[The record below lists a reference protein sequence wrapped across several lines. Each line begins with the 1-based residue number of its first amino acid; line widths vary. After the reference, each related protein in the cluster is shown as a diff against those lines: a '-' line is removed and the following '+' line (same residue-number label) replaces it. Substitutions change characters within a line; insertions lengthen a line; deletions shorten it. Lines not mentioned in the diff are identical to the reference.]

1 MNKRKRETEVGE
13 SEPAPVV
20 EGASGGGEC
29 DSATRAKRVA
39 LRRLFGRCSESEE
52 TRRAREHLR
61 EELEAEE
68 EAEQRAF
75 PDENEDPLLDSV
87 PVNMDPEQL
96 GFLVCAQETLRFLH
110 RRGLS
115 VRHPVFS
122 RLRSRF
128 LRGLNEMANA

>member
-1 MNKRKRETEVGE
+1 MNKRKRESDSEVAE
-13 SEPAPVV
+13 TEPAPVV
-20 EGASGGGEC
+20 EGASGGEEC

-39 LRRLFGRCSESEE
+39 LRRLFGRCSEPEE
-52 TRRAREHLR
+52 TTRAREHLR

-68 EAEQRAF
+68 EPRAF
-75 PDENEDPLLDSV
+75 LDENEDPLLDTV

-115 VRHPVFS
+115 IRHPVFS